1 MRLLY
6 ASHTYLV
13 NENQKKLTAIAALPG
28 VSQLACLT
36 PHLWREPV
44 LGSVYPHQ
52 DAQANFQ
59 LLPTRILLTGNEMRF
74 VYLSLDCHLRQQQ
87 PDVIVAENGPGAF
100 SYSQLLLARN
110 RFAPKAKAVFFTW
123 WNIPYRPRQPLRA
136 LEAWNMR
143 QSAGAIAGNQA
154 AADILRQNGFGGD
167 ILVLPQ
173 LGIDEQAFA
182 PNPLARAKVRA
193 NLGIAPDDPRPII
206 GYAGRLVP
214 EKGLQVLLDALQGWQ
229 SGFHLLVIGNG
240 PLKEKLAHWG
250 ANLPT
255 GQMLHLQAS
264 VPHSQIAEWMNALDI
279 FVLPSLS
286 TPVWLEQFGHV
297 LIEAMSCEVAVVGS
311 SSAEIPNVIGSAG
324 RVVPE
329 GDALALRQALSH
341 LCENPAERKALAQA
355 GRQRVLDTY
364 THLQIARQ
372 TLAFLQ
378 SV

>member
-1 MRLLY
+1 MRLFY

-13 NENQKKLTAIAALPG
+13 NENQKKLTAIAALPA
-28 VSQLACLT
+28 VSHLACIT

-52 DAQANFQ
+52 DPQANFE
-59 LLPTRILLTGNEMRF
+59 LLPTRIVLPGNEMRF
-74 VYLSLDCHLRQQQ
+74 VYLSSACHLPSQR

-100 SYSQLLLARN
+100 SYTQLLMARN
-110 RFAPKAKAVFFTW
+110 RFVPKAKAVFFTW

-154 AADILRQNGFGGD
+154 AADILRQNGFGGN

-173 LGIDEQAFA
+173 LGVDEQAFA
-182 PNPLARAKVRA
+182 PNPDSGAKVRA
-193 NLGIAPDDPRPII
+193 ALGIAPDDPRPLI

-214 EKGLQVLLDALQGWQ
+214 EKGLQVLMDALQGWQ
-229 SGFHLLVIGNG
+229 SGFHLLMIGNG
-240 PLKEKLAHWG
+240 ALKEPLAHWG
-250 ANLPT
+250 ANLPS

-264 VPHSQIAEWMNALDI
+264 VPHSQIAEWMNALDV

-286 TPVWLEQFGHV
+286 TPFWLEQFGHV
-297 LIEAMSCEVAVVGS
+297 LIEAMSCAVAVVGS
-311 SSAEIPNVIGSAG
+311 SSAEIPNVIGTAG

-329 GDALALRQALSH
+329 GDAPALRQALSE
-341 LCENPAERKALAQA
+341 LCKNPAERKALAQA
-355 GRQRVLDTY
+355 GRQRVLNTY
-364 THLQIARQ
+364 THAQIARQ
-372 TLAFLQ
+372 TLEFLQ
-378 SV
+378 TL